1 MIGIIRDYFDKEK
14 NYEID
19 NLNFQEFIYSV
30 SNLDTSQNTNIS
42 AIFSYLSLP
51 KSEEKTLVTN
61 ILDPILNAKT
71 FICSS

>member
-51 KSEEKTLVTN
+51 KVRREN
-61 ILDPILNAKT
+61 PHY
-71 FICSS
+71 